1 MDGGGEIISIII
13 TKYAKHFIKCEF
25 GLDIFSDF
33 QCHCPIFQNL
43 TLILVVSSELIS
55 LINYPSVNKC
65 DLERCLR
72 HSRIFPQHFMP
83 HDARQKEAAKPAA
96 VDQALFW

>member
-1 MDGGGEIISIII
+1 MNEGGEKISIII
-13 TKYAKHFIKCEF
+13 TKYAKCFIKCEF

-43 TLILVVSSELIS
+43 TLILVVSLELIS
-55 LINYPSVNKC
+55 LINYSSVNKC

-83 HDARQKEAAKPAA
+83 HDARQKEGAKPAP
-96 VDQALFW
+96 VDQALFC